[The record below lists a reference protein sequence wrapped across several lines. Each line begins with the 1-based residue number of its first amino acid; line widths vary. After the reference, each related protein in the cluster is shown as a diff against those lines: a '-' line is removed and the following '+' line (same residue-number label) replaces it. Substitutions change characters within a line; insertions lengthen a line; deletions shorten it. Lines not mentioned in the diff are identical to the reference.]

1 MAKKSNPSDVSGWVG
16 WVYFAAFVM
25 VFVGFFQMLQGL
37 TAIIKDDYYVVL
49 PEWIVTVD
57 VSTWGWVHLVL
68 GAVVFSAGLALFS
81 GKAWGRV
88 VGLIFAGLSM
98 LANLIFLPAYPF
110 WSILIIVINIL
121 VIYALIVHGDE
132 AADLE

>member
-1 MAKKSNPSDVSGWVG
+1 MAKRKDPSDVSGWVG

-37 TAIIKDDYYVVL
+37 TAIVKSEYYVVL

-57 VSTWGWVHLVL
+57 ITAWGWTHLIL
-68 GAVVFSAGLALFS
+68 GAIVFAAGLALFS

-88 VGLIFAGLSM
+88 VGVLFAGLSM
-98 LANLIFLPAYPF
+98 LVNLLFISAYPW
-110 WSILIIVINIL
+110 WSIAIIALDVL
-121 VIYALIVHGDE
+121 VIYALIVHGAE